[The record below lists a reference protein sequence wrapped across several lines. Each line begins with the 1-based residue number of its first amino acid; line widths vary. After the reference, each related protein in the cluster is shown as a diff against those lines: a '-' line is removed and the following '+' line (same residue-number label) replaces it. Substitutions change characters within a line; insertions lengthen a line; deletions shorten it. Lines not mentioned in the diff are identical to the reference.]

1 MSNLSVAKEISNTL
15 GNKCLFMI
23 GAKNLA
29 GDEKSLHFKVGRNSK
44 GVTHVV
50 ITLNSLD
57 LYDME
62 FLSCRG
68 TSRKVKAEAN
78 GVYGDM
84 LNPMIEEHTG
94 MYTSL

>member
-1 MSNLSVAKEISNTL
+1 MTDMTTAKTIASQI
-15 GNKCLFMI
+15 GNKALFMI

-29 GDEKSLHFKVGRNSK
+29 GSENSLHFKVGRNSM

-78 GVYGDM
+78 GVYADM
-84 LNPMIEEHTG
+84 LNEMIEVHTG
-94 MYTSL
+94 FYTSM

>member
-1 MSNLSVAKEISNTL
+1 MNDMTVAKTIASQI
-15 GNKCLFMI
+15 GNKALFMI

-29 GDEKSLHFKVGRNSK
+29 GSENSLHFKVGRNSM

-50 ITLNSLD
+50 VTLNSLD

-78 GVYGDM
+78 GVYDDM
-84 LNPMIEEHTG
+84 LRKLIETHTG
-94 MYTSL
+94 LYTSL